1 MKKISLIVLL
11 FSSKF
16 LFAQV
21 EKQVGDFNKV
31 TAFDQIDVQLVPAPE
46 TKVILNGTNSEI
58 VEVINKNGELK
69 LRMPLTNLLK
79 GDNVSA
85 TVYYK
90 KLDAVEA
97 NEGSRIAGETEIQ
110 AANFD
115 IIAKEGS
122 EVFLKLNTSS
132 LTLKLNDGSKAILE
146 GTSKNQDVLINAGSI
161 YTANK
166 FRTSQTVITAN
177 AGAEAAIYASDFVE
191 AKVRAGGKISIYG
204 KPKKVTKKTIAG
216 GKIYEKE
223 E

>member
-1 MKKISLIVLL
+1 MKKISLILLL
-11 FSSKF
+11 FTTKF

-31 TAFDQIDVQLVPAPE
+31 TAFDQIDVQLIPSQE
-46 TKVILNGTNSEI
+46 TKVVLNGTNSEI
-58 VEVINKNGELK
+58 VEVINKNGEIK

-97 NEGSRIAGETEIQ
+97 NEGSRIASETEINT
-110 AANFD
+110 ANFS

-122 EVFLKLNTSS
+122 DVFLKLNTNS
-132 LTLKLNDGSKAILE
+132 LTLKLNDGSKATIL
-146 GTSKNQDVLINAGSI
+146 GTTQTQDVLINAGSI
-161 YTANK
+161 YTAKNL
-166 FRTSQTVITAN
+166 RTSQTVITAN
-177 AGAEAAIYASDFVE
+177 AGAQVTIYATDFVD
-191 AKVRAGGKISIYG
+191 AKVRAGGEISIYG

>member
-1 MKKISLIVLL
+1 MKKISLILLL
-11 FSSKF
+11 FSTKI
-16 LFAQV
+16 LLAQV

-31 TAFDQIDVQLVPAPE
+31 TAFDQIDVQLIPSQE

-69 LRMPLTNLLK
+69 LRMPLTNLLN
-79 GDNVSA
+79 GDDVSA

-90 KLDAVEA
+90 NINAVEA
-97 NEGSRIAGETEIQ
+97 NEGSRIAGENEII
-110 AANFD
+110 AANFEV
-115 IIAKEGS
+115 IAKEGS

-132 LTLKLNDGSKAILE
+132 LTLKLNDGSKATIL
-146 GTSKNQDVLINAGSI
+146 GTAANQDVLINAGSI
-161 YTANK
+161 YTAK
-166 FRTSQTVITAN
+166 GLKTSRTVITAN
-177 AGAEAAIYASDFVE
+177 AGGQAAVYASDFVD
-191 AKVRAGGKISIYG
+191 AKVRAGGEISIYG